1 MQVMTMEEY
10 YDSHENDNTNPFT
23 KFLKTPGLDM
33 LNSALPYVSQP
44 MRKPLALYIKYAEI
58 QRIMEDFDQ
67 EELLSA
73 CGFQPNNADPES
85 MLKAMKMASGGQ
97 PTPQIDSLLNM
108 IQMMRSYQT
117 FNEFMQNNPELMHFL
132 SSMMNQKNA
141 FAGTDS
147 TSSQNAENA
156 GGFPGQAGGINPMEL
171 LKQFSTSNGSD
182 NPMILLQEL
191 LKNNNL
197 SR

>member
-1 MQVMTMEEY
+1 MEEY
-10 YDSHENDNTNPFT
+10 YDSHENDNTNPFA

-44 MRKPLALYIKYAEI
+44 MRKPLALYIKYAET

-73 CGFQPNNADPES
+73 CGFQPNSADPES

-108 IQMMRSYQT
+108 MQMMRSYQT

-132 SSMMNQKNA
+132 SSMMNQKI
-141 FAGTDS
+141 T
-147 TSSQNAENA
+147 
-156 GGFPGQAGGINPMEL
+156 FPGRTADPPQMQKMLGDFPVKPEE
-171 LKQFSTSNGSD
+171 STPWNC
-182 NPMILLQEL
+182 
-191 LKNNNL
+191 
-197 SR
+197 